1 MSELRENGFRSH
13 DAMTYIDLEFD
24 TSTAGQAPLGDIAS
38 SLVSVDE
45 LLRDLATIAAY
56 PTGAEFRQIEVA
68 AITMGSPLKI
78 KLSLLAI
85 PEEAVNAF
93 QSICREIIGAKRP
106 AAIDAALERCAGDG
120 DHARITA
127 QERQRIHRHVGTLL
141 NAEIRL
147 KRIAVRAE

>member
-1 MSELRENGFRSH
+1 MFIE
-13 DAMTYIDLEFD
+13 LEFD
-24 TSTAGQAPLGDIAS
+24 TSASGRAPLGDIAS
-38 SLVSVDE
+38 SLVSIDE

-56 PTGAEFRQIEVA
+56 PSGAEFRRIEVA
-68 AITMGSPLKI
+68 AIATENPLKV

-106 AAIDAALERCAGDG
+106 AAIDAALERCAGEG
-120 DHARITA
+120 EHARITE
-127 QERQRIHRHVGTLL
+127 QERQRIHRHVGTLQ

-147 KRIAVRAE
+147 KRIAVKTG

>member
-1 MSELRENGFRSH
+1 MDSDR
-13 DAMTYIDLEFD
+13 ATPVTYIDLEFD
-24 TSTAGQAPLGDIAS
+24 TTVSGHAPLGDIAS
-38 SLVSVDE
+38 SLVSIDE

-68 AITMGSPLKI
+68 AIATGNPLKV

-106 AAIDAALERCAGDG
+106 AAIDAALDRCAGEG
-120 DHARITA
+120 EHARITS
-127 QERQRIHRHVGTLL
+127 QERQRIHHHVSTLQ
-141 NAEIRL
+141 NAQVRL
-147 KRIAVRAE
+147 KRISFPYL

>member
-1 MSELRENGFRSH
+1 VS
-13 DAMTYIDLEFD
+13 YIDLEFD
-24 TSTAGQAPLGDIAS
+24 TTVSGHAPLGDLAS

-56 PTGAEFRQIEVA
+56 PSGAEFRQIEVA
-68 AITMGSPLKI
+68 AIATGDPLKV

-120 DHARITA
+120 DHARITQ
-127 QERQRIHRHVGTLL
+127 QERERIHRHVAALQS
-141 NAEIRL
+141 AQVRL